1 MGPKSLTN
9 LLSYKSE
16 KTDCNLRYISNS
28 NNMKNS
34 VMYDGTRLRNG
45 TVYQKTLHKEIK
57 SISSCRNKSATHI
70 YDEQIL

>member
-1 MGPKSLTN
+1 
-9 LLSYKSE
+9 
-16 KTDCNLRYISNS
+16 
-28 NNMKNS
+28 MKNS
-34 VMYDGTRLRNG
+34 VMYDGTRLRNA